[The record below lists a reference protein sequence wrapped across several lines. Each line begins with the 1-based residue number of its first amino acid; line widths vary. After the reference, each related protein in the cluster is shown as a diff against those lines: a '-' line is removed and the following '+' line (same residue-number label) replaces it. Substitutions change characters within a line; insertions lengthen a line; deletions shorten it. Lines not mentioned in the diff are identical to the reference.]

1 MTQFAHAFVSNEK
14 HAEAKP
20 ILGWLRIPSNKAMN
34 DAQAHKANMKSNGSL
49 IFLKDEKAM
58 YPLLLGIENI

>member
-14 HAEAKP
+14 HEKP

-49 IFLKDEKAM
+49 IFLKDEKAI